1 MNSNFNE
8 AFFFPILMLFEVI
21 YHKRKPFKA
30 SETFNRCIW
39 AATLISE
46 TSSVVSGVMAS
57 CNINQVSLFFSRS
70 K

>member
-39 AATLISE
+39 AAI
-46 TSSVVSGVMAS
+46 
-57 CNINQVSLFFSRS
+57 
-70 K
+70 